1 MEKTTKK
8 DDVPNVSS
16 NYRLSRRIGKNNDRS
31 KRRNRILD
39 LESGKNRTIN
49 SRRSGCEINS
59 SVTFISN
66 KLKVGFEHLKQ
77 GKFEDKQLY
86 KFIDRAID
94 DLKQNPHCGIKIPQ
108 KLWPR
113 VYIKNY
119 QVSNLWKY
127 DLPNSWRLIYT
138 IEQTEVVIVSII
150 LEWFS
155 HNEYS
160 RRFKY

>member
-1 MEKTTKK
+1 MNT
-8 DDVPNVSS
+8 
-16 NYRLSRRIGKNNDRS
+16 
-31 KRRNRILD
+31 
-39 LESGKNRTIN
+39 
-49 SRRSGCEINS
+49 

-66 KLKVGFEHLKQ
+66 KLKIEFEHLKL

-94 DLKQNPHCGIKIPQ
+94 DLKQNPYCGIKIPQ

-113 VYIKNY
+113 FYVQNY
-119 QVSNLWKY
+119 KLSNLWKY
-127 DLPNSWRLIYT
+127 NLPNSWRLIYT
-138 IEQTEVVIVSII
+138 VKKTEVVIMSII